1 MTASQHGGTTVDT
14 EEHPILVDRIDGV
27 QVITLNRPR
36 ARNAINLA
44 TAEAIA
50 AALEELDS
58 RVDLV
63 AGVIT
68 GAGGTFCSGM
78 DLKGFLGG
86 ERPSLPGSGFAGI
99 VEQPPAKPMIA
110 AIEGY
115 ALAGGFEIALSCDL
129 IVAASDVKFGLP
141 EVKRGL
147 VAGAGGLMRL
157 PRRAPYHLAMQWAL
171 TGGFISA
178 EDAYR
183 AALVNEITEPGGA
196 LDAALAIAKEIAANG
211 PLAVKA
217 TKQIIVESVDWTLDE
232 QFVRQ
237 RELSEPVRG
246 SEDAKEGARAFTE
259 KRAPRWQGK

>member
-1 MTASQHGGTTVDT
+1 
-14 EEHPILVDRIDGV
+14 
-27 QVITLNRPR
+27 
-36 ARNAINLA
+36 
-44 TAEAIA
+44 
-50 AALEELDS
+50 
-58 RVDLV
+58 
-63 AGVIT
+63 
-68 GAGGTFCSGM
+68 
-78 DLKGFLGG
+78 
-86 ERPSLPGSGFAGI
+86 
-99 VEQPPAKPMIA
+99 
-110 AIEGY
+110 
-115 ALAGGFEIALSCDL
+115 
-129 IVAASDVKFGLP
+129 
-141 EVKRGL
+141 
-147 VAGAGGLMRL
+147 MRL